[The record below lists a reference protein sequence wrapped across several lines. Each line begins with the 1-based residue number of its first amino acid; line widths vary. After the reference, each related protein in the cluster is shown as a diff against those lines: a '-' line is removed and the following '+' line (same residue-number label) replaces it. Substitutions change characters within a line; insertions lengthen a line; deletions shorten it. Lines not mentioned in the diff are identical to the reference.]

1 LVLTDKMA
9 KRTMTRSLA
18 ALALAALLAGGCAS
32 TGNPKDPLEG
42 FNRAMF
48 AFNDDLDKIVIKPAA
63 KGYAAVVPEL
73 VQHGVHNFFANIGD
87 IFIAVNDALQGKVPD
102 AINDV
107 GRVLVNTTLG
117 VLGLRDVATEL
128 GVEKHEEDFGQ
139 TLGAWG
145 VGEGAYIVLPFFG
158 SRTIR
163 DSFGLALD
171 LHFDPVSNM
180 NPIPDRNTL
189 IVTRVLSDRTQLFA
203 AEKILDEAALDRYSY
218 VRNAYLQ
225 RRRNQVFDG
234 NPPRHRDEDE

>member
-1 LVLTDKMA
+1 MRGRPNRGAT
-9 KRTMTRSLA
+9 RRSLL
-18 ALALAALLAGGCAS
+18 ALALATVLLGGCAS

-48 AFNDDLDKIVIKPAA
+48 ALNDDLDKVVIRPAA
-63 KGYAAVVPEL
+63 QGYEAVLPAAVRR
-73 VQHGVHNFFANIGD
+73 GVANVFANVGD
-87 IFIAVNDALQGKVPD
+87 IFIAVNDLLQGKVPD

-117 VLGLRDVATEL
+117 IFGWRDVASEL
-128 GVEKHEEDFGQ
+128 GVEKHDEDFGQ

-145 VGEGAYIVLPFFG
+145 VGEGAYVVLPFFG
-158 SRTIR
+158 PRTLR

-171 LHFDPVSNM
+171 LKADPVANM
-180 NPIPDRNTL
+180 TPIPERNSL
-189 IVTRVLSDRTQLFA
+189 IVTRVLSDRVQFFA
-203 AEKILDEAALDRYSY
+203 ADKILDEAALDRYSY

-234 NPPRHRDEDE
+234 NAPRNRDNDE

>member
-1 LVLTDKMA
+1 MGAMPGLSMA
-9 KRTMTRSLA
+9 KTLL
-18 ALALAALLAGGCAS
+18 ALALAALLLGGCAS

-48 AFNDDLDKIVIKPAA
+48 ALNDDLDKIVIKPAA
-63 KGYAAVVPEL
+63 QGYQALLPDL
-73 VQHGVHNFFANIGD
+73 VRRGVGNFFSNVGD
-87 IFIAVNDALQGKVPD
+87 VFIAVNDLLQGKVPD

-117 VLGLRDVATEL
+117 VLGLRDVASEL
-128 GVEKHEEDFGQ
+128 GVDKHDEDFGQ

-145 VGEGAYIVLPFFG
+145 VGEGAYVVLPFFG
-158 SRTIR
+158 PRTLR

-171 LHFDPVSNM
+171 LHVDPVANM
-180 NPIPDRNTL
+180 TPITDRNTL
-189 IVTRVLSDRTQLFA
+189 IVTRVLSDRAQLFA
-203 AEKILDEAALDRYSY
+203 ADKILDEAALDRYSY

-234 NPPRHRDEDE
+234 NAPRNRDEDE

>member
-1 LVLTDKMA
+1 MVMNGTA
-9 KRTMTRSLA
+9 KRSMGRSLA
-18 ALALAALLAGGCAS
+18 ALAVAALLAGGCAS

-48 AFNDDLDKIVIKPAA
+48 ALNDDLDKIVIKPAA
-63 KGYAAVVPEL
+63 QGYQAVLPEL
-73 VQHGVHNFFANIGD
+73 VRHGVANFFANIGD
-87 IFIAVNDALQGKVPD
+87 VFIAVNDVLQGKVPD

-117 VLGLRDVATEL
+117 VLGLRDVASEL
-128 GVEKHEEDFGQ
+128 GVEKHNEDFGQ

-145 VGEGAYIVLPFFG
+145 VGEGPYIVLPFFG
-158 SRTIR
+158 SRTVR

-171 LHFDPVSNM
+171 LHFDPVGNLY
-180 NPIPDRNTL
+180 PVPDRNTL
-189 IVTRVLSDRTQLFA
+189 LATRVLSDRTQLFS

-234 NPPRHRDEDE
+234 NPPRNREEDQ

>member
-1 LVLTDKMA
+1 MVMNGTA
-9 KRTMTRSLA
+9 KRSMGRSLA
-18 ALALAALLAGGCAS
+18 ALAVAALLAGGCAS

-48 AFNDDLDKIVIKPAA
+48 ALNDDLDKIVIKPAA
-63 KGYAAVVPEL
+63 QGYQAVLPEL
-73 VQHGVHNFFANIGD
+73 VRHGVANFFANIGD
-87 IFIAVNDALQGKVPD
+87 VFIAVNDVLQGKVPD